1 MLAPRQLD
9 VLRRALWKLFENS
22 GFSMAGAMAF
32 SFVLSLFPFC
42 IFLVALAS
50 VFGGRRFAEKAITY
64 LFHILPEPVAQTLAP
79 QVEAVMGQTRYDL
92 LTIGAFIALFFATS
106 AIESLR
112 AALNVSYRVRE
123 MRSYFWCLGQSGLFV
138 FASAIG
144 MLVLGWGVVV
154 GPTLAARI
162 KDPAVLGLLNND
174 IVTLVTRYSIV
185 FVVAVLQLLAY
196 HIWLAA
202 GKRTISAVLPGVVLS
217 AILWIVTALLFSQY
231 ISFNDYS
238 RFYAGLTQLMSAL
251 IFFQVSGMIVI
262 LGAEFNRSLAE
273 AIAE

>member
-1 MLAPRQLD
+1 MTFHQQLD
-9 VLRRALWKLFENS
+9 LLRRALWKLFENS

-50 VFGGRRFAEKAITY
+50 VFGGRRFAERAVDY

-79 QVEAVMGQTRYDL
+79 QVVAVMGQTRYDL
-92 LTIGAFIALFFATS
+92 LTLGAFIAFFFATS

-112 AALNVSYRVRE
+112 AALNVSYRVKER
-123 MRSYFWCLGQSGLFV
+123 RSYLWCLGQSGLFV

-144 MLVLGWGVVV
+144 ILVLGWGVVV
-154 GPTLAARI
+154 GPTIAARI
-162 KDPAVLGLLNND
+162 REPAVLGLLNND
-174 IVTLVTRYSIV
+174 VVTLVIRYSIV
-185 FVVAVLQLLAY
+185 FMVAVLQLLAY

-202 GKRTISAVLPGVVLS
+202 GKRTIEAVLPGVVLS
-217 AILWIVTALLFSQY
+217 AVLWIMTALLFSHY
-231 ISFNDYS
+231 LDFNDYS

-273 AIAE
+273 ARAE

>member
-1 MLAPRQLD
+1 MTAHQHLD
-9 VLRRALWKLFENS
+9 LLRRAMWKLFENS

-32 SFVLSLFPFC
+32 SFVLSLFPFS

-50 VFGGRRFAEKAITY
+50 VFGGRRFAERAIDY
-64 LFHILPEPVAQTLAP
+64 LFHILPEPVAKTLAP
-79 QVEAVMGQTRYDL
+79 QVETVMGQTRYDL
-92 LTIGAFIALFFATS
+92 LTIGAFIAFFFATS

-112 AALNVSYRVRE
+112 AALNVSYRVKE
-123 MRSYFWCLGQSGLFV
+123 QRSYFWCLGQSGLFV

-154 GPTLAARI
+154 GPTIAARI

-174 IVTLVTRYSIV
+174 LVTLVMRYSIV

-202 GKRTISAVLPGVVLS
+202 GRRSIAAALPGVVVS
-217 AILWIVTALLFSQY
+217 AVLWIATALLFSHY
-231 ISFNDYS
+231 LDFNDYS

-251 IFFQVSGMIVI
+251 IFFQVSAMIVI
-262 LGAEFNRSLAE
+262 LGAEFNRCLAE